1 MASMRKNFL
10 VHLRRSSYYV
20 PKVPKSCGGIAMR
33 RIAAFLLLFTSM
45 SCLAAGQQTS
55 RAPFT
60 NADVIQM
67 MKSGLGKHTI
77 VLLIQQSPCHFDT
90 SPQALIRMK
99 KAGASDEVI
108 NAMVTA
114 ALDAVV
120 PVSAEASAEGYLQKA
135 LNAVGPPEQVAKIQS
150 VRWVGTVAETS
161 GDKASV
167 QEERLQV
174 YPDRVFVSLKNSKGL
189 TEKLII
195 TPDFSY
201 QSSGH
206 LTGAISASAVG
217 VYRQQVKFD
226 PIYVAQHSGD
236 YTLSPQGV
244 DGGGN
249 ADIDHLKITL
259 GGVDYLWEISAQT
272 GHLLSIKY
280 QTKSGDATREYSDYR
295 LVDGVSFPFKWRT
308 TESGRTTETTIS
320 KYEVNPVVDESLF
333 QPPENLSATALTF
346 RVLQAQSV
354 EYAQEMDGNDAVN
367 CQISETADAPGFST
381 SLDDTAFTKDLTAPN
396 VHMICNSWDTT
407 KFFPRTVNAM
417 LVVATDG
424 NAYIIACDKA
434 LRWSKCY
441 SLKAGQVFNA
451 NRTAQ
456 GLDVQAFSARGGEL
470 EAPYSILQTK
480 ALQ

>member
-1 MASMRKNFL
+1 
-10 VHLRRSSYYV
+10 
-20 PKVPKSCGGIAMR
+20 MR
-33 RIAAFLLLFTSM
+33 RIAAFLLLLTSI
-45 SCLAAGQQTS
+45 SCLAAGQAS
-55 RAPFT
+55 RAPLT

-77 VLLIQQSPCHFDT
+77 VLVIQQSLCHFDT

-108 NAMVTA
+108 NAMVSA

-120 PVSAEASAEGYLQKA
+120 PASAEASAADYLQKA
-135 LNAVGPPEQVAKIQS
+135 LNALGPPEQVAKIQS
-150 VRWVGTVAETS
+150 VRWVGTVVETG
-161 GDKASV
+161 GDKTSV
-167 QEERLQV
+167 EEERLQV

-189 TEKLII
+189 TQKLVV
-195 TPDFSY
+195 TPDFNY
-201 QSSGH
+201 QVSGH
-206 LTGAISASAVG
+206 LTGAISASAVRI
-217 VYRQQVKFD
+217 YRQQVKFD

-244 DGGGN
+244 EGGGN
-249 ADIDHLKITL
+249 GDIDHLKITS
-259 GGVDYLWEISAQT
+259 GGVDYLWSISAQT

-280 QTKSGDATREYSDYR
+280 QTKSGESTREYSDYR
-295 LVDGVSFPFKWRT
+295 LVDGLSFPFKWRT

-320 KYEVNPVVDESLF
+320 KYEVNPVVNESLF
-333 QPPENLSATALTF
+333 QPPDNLSATALTF

-354 EYAQEMDGNDAVN
+354 DYAQEMDGGNDAVN
-367 CQISETADAPGFST
+367 CQISETADTPGFFT

-396 VHMICNSWDTT
+396 VHMICNSWQTT
-407 KFFPRTVNAM
+407 KFFPRVVNAM

-441 SLKAGQVFNA
+441 PLKAGQVFNA
-451 NRTAQ
+451 DRTAH
-456 GLDVQAFSARGGEL
+456 GLDVQAFNTRGGEL

>member
-1 MASMRKNFL
+1 
-10 VHLRRSSYYV
+10 
-20 PKVPKSCGGIAMR
+20 MR
-33 RIAAFLLLFTSM
+33 RIAAFLLLFTSI
-45 SCLAAGQQTS
+45 SYLAAGQTS
-55 RAPFT
+55 RAPLT

-77 VLLIQQSPCHFDT
+77 VLLIQESPCHFDT
-90 SPQALIRMK
+90 SPQALIRLK
-99 KAGASDEVI
+99 KAGVNDEVI
-108 NAMVTA
+108 NAMVSA

-120 PVSAEASAEGYLQKA
+120 PASAEASAADYLQKA
-135 LNAVGPPEQVAKIQS
+135 LNALGPPEQVAKIQS
-150 VRWVGTVAETS
+150 VRWVGTVVETT
-161 GDKASV
+161 GERTSV
-167 QEERLQV
+167 EEQRLQV

-189 TEKLII
+189 TQKLVI

-201 QSSGH
+201 QASGH

-217 VYRQQVKFD
+217 VYREQVKFD
-226 PIYVAQHSGD
+226 PIYIAQHSGD

-244 DGGGN
+244 EGEGN
-249 ADIDHLKITL
+249 GDVDHLKITL
-259 GGVDYLWEISAQT
+259 GGVDYLWTISAQT

-280 QTKSGDATREYSDYR
+280 QTKSGNVTREYSDYR
-295 LVDGVSFPFKWRT
+295 LVDGLSFPFKWRT

-333 QPPENLSATALTF
+333 QPPQNLSATALTF

-367 CQISETADAPGFST
+367 CQISETANGAANSG

-396 VHMICNSWDTT
+396 IHMICNSWDTT

-441 SLKAGQVFNA
+441 PLKAGQVFNA
-451 NRTAQ
+451 DRTAQ
-456 GLDVQAFSARGGEL
+456 GLDVQAFNTRGGEL